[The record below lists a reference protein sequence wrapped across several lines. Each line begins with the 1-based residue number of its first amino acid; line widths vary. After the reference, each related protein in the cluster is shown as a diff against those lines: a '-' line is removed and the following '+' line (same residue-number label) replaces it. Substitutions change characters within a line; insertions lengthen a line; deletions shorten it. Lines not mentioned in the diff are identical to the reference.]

1 MSGPLVIYHGGC
13 VDGFTAAW
21 VFNKQ
26 LRQLGEKP
34 EFFAAYY
41 PPDGKPTELPD
52 CTGRTVYMVDFCTS
66 REQLLRIKEQAAEF
80 MVLDHHKSA
89 RDACAGLDFCVFDME
104 QSGAGL
110 AWRFFRG
117 ASDPPWLVAYVE
129 DRDLWRFA
137 LPDSKAVNAYV
148 ATREFSFESWEDL
161 QRGGANTA
169 LARGGAV
176 LQYIN
181 QYVSKMAAQA
191 IRQSFA
197 GYDDIPVVNAP
208 FPAISEVVGKLAE
221 DATFAVGWS
230 LNADG
235 KLHYSLR
242 SRGGFDVSE
251 VAKKFGGGGHAA
263 AAGFTVSER
272 VS

>member
-13 VDGFTAAW
+13 ADGFTAAW

-26 LRQLGEKP
+26 LRLLGEHP

-41 PPDGKPTELPD
+41 PPDGQPTELPD
-52 CTGRTVYMVDFCTS
+52 CSGRVVYMVDFCTS
-66 REQLLRIKEQAAEF
+66 REQLLQIKAVAKQF
-80 MVLDHHKSA
+80 LVLDHHKSA

-110 AWRFFRG
+110 AWRYFRG
-117 ASDPPWLVAYVE
+117 VASPPWLVAYVE

-148 ATREFSFESWEDL
+148 ASHEFGFDVWENL
-161 QRGGANTA
+161 QRGGANMSI
-169 LARGGAV
+169 ARGDAI

-181 QYVSKMAAQA
+181 QYVSRMTAQA
-191 IRQSFA
+191 IRQPFA
-197 GYDDIPVVNAP
+197 GHDDIPVVNAP
-208 FPAISEVVGKLAE
+208 FTAISEVVGKLAE

-235 KLHYSLR
+235 KFHYSLR
-242 SRGGFDVSE
+242 SRNGFDVSE